1 MADPRKVFGQILV
14 ELGKE
19 NPKVLAVSCDSGAG
33 SGMSPFK
40 QQLPEQFV
48 EIGISEQN
56 AIGLCAG
63 LAVNGFI
70 PVVSAIAP
78 FISMRCYEQVRDDIG
93 YVNTNVKIIGSSS
106 GISQSQLGSTHQAN
120 EDIALM
126 RTIPHMVVLNP
137 GDPFEVEMCL
147 REAVKWD
154 GPVYIR
160 MPRQGLENLAP
171 ADGRSFRIGKG
182 EVLSEGEYM
191 ILASGTTSSR
201 VIKACELLRQQGLSV
216 GVLNL
221 PTVWP
226 LDEELIRQYART
238 CKCIFTVE
246 EHSVVAGLG
255 GAVAELLAPMPDACP
270 LHILGIPAGAKET
283 GPYEELLDFY
293 GLSGEK
299 LAAAI
304 ENLVV

>member
-14 ELGKE
+14 EVGKD
-19 NPKVLAVSCDSGAG
+19 NPNMLAVSCDSGAG
-33 SGMSPFK
+33 SGMNPFK
-40 QQLPEQFV
+40 QELPEQYV

-56 AIGLCAG
+56 AIGICAG
-63 LAVNGFI
+63 LASNGFI

-93 YVNTNVKIIGSSS
+93 YVNMNVKIIGSSS
-106 GISQSQLGSTHQAN
+106 GISQSHLGSTHQAI

-126 RTIPHMVVLNP
+126 RTIPHMVILNP

-147 REAVKWD
+147 REAVKWN

-160 MPRQGLENLAP
+160 MPRQGLENMAP
-171 ADGRSFRIGKG
+171 AEGRSFRIGKG
-182 EVLSEGEYM
+182 EVLGEGEYM
-191 ILASGTTSSR
+191 ILASGITSNR
-201 VIKACELLRQQGLSV
+201 ALRAAEQLRHQGLGV

-221 PTVWP
+221 PTVCP
-226 LDEELIRQYART
+226 LDEERIRHYARA
-238 CKCIFTVE
+238 CKRLFTVE

-270 LHILGIPAGAKET
+270 LHILGIPMGAKET
-283 GPYEELLDFY
+283 GPYEQLLDFY
-293 GLSGEK
+293 GLSAEK
-299 LAAAI
+299 LADTI
-304 ENLVV
+304 KNLIG